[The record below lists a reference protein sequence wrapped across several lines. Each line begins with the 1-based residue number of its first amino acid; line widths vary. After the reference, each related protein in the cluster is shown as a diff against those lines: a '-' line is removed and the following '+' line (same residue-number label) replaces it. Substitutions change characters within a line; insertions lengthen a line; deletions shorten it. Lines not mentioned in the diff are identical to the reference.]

1 MSGWNQEQ
9 EFQAGIRAERERI
22 IKLLED
28 ESRQCEKAGL
38 WANGTE
44 LRGQLQELHLGL
56 NAAIALIKGE
66 NEHTHELDV
75 FGAPCNCGTRHDY
88 CNNCDWVEPCEI
100 EGENK

>member
-1 MSGWNQEQ
+1 MTSHYLEFHCPECTNQRNHTRCSCSRCDVQIDEQ
-9 EFQAGIRAERERI
+9 PIIDRI

-38 WANGTE
+38 WANGSE

-66 NEHTHELDV
+66 N
-75 FGAPCNCGTRHDY
+75 
-88 CNNCDWVEPCEI
+88 
-100 EGENK
+100 K

>member
-1 MSGWNQEQ
+1 VPN
-9 EFQAGIRAERERI
+9 AEEWGKGYDFGQIGMMKAIKTAEELGAYRERDRI

-56 NAAIALIKGE
+56 NAAVALIKGE
-66 NEHTHELDV
+66 NE
-75 FGAPCNCGTRHDY
+75 
-88 CNNCDWVEPCEI
+88 
-100 EGENK
+100 